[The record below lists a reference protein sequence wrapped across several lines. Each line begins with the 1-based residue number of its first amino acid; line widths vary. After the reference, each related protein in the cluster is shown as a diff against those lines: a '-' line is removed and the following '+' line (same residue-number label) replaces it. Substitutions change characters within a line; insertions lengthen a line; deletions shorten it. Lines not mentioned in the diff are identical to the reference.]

1 MTALANQCL
10 QAPQGANIPSCGFD
24 RRTGESA
31 EESMEPLLR
40 SEDPPQ
46 PSEVAK
52 QAHLGVEVALG
63 QLERGANVSHLIP
76 EAPMFG
82 HRAAV
87 HPRLERLLGQARV
100 KRQVQVA
107 KSCPVGRGQ
116 LAGRVLA
123 DRLQEPV
130 SRAAIDARFDL
141 EHRFICQ
148 LLQAIDH
155 ICRR

>member
-1 MTALANQCL
+1 MTALVNQRL
-10 QAPQGANIPSCGFD
+10 QAPVSANVLSCGLD
-24 RRTGESA
+24 RRAGQHAKEA
-31 EESMEPLLR
+31 AKPLLR
-40 SEDPPQ
+40 GEDRPQ
-46 PSEVAK
+46 HSEVAK
-52 QAHLGVEVALG
+52 QTHLGVEVALG
-63 QLERGANVSHLIP
+63 QVERGAHLSHLIP

-82 HRAAV
+82 HCAPV

-141 EHRFICQ
+141 EHRLICQ
-148 LLQAIDH
+148 LLQAIGH